1 MRAYFLVALI
11 TALVTY
17 LSTWSVRFIAKKYNI
32 HPAIRERD
40 VHKTPIPRIGGL
52 AMFAG
57 LVVGLFA
64 AGSFGWFES
73 IFLDPRPILAIVG
86 AGGLIVLIG
95 LLDDLI
101 ELDWTAKMGG
111 QMAAAWILAS
121 SGVQI
126 VSLPI
131 GGLTVGSF
139 GVSLAVTIFV
149 VVLVMNAVNF
159 IDGLDG
165 LAAGVVG
172 IGTFAFFVYSYLLA
186 QQTSPANYFST
197 AGLLSAIVLGM
208 VMGFLPHNLRPAK
221 IFMGDSGAMLLGLLM
236 ATSAITVTGNIDPA
250 TVSNQ
255 DLLPALIPLALPV
268 LILILPLLDL
278 FFAVVRRLRRGQS
291 PFAAD
296 REHIHHQ
303 LQDIG
308 HSHAGAVWVFYH
320 WTALVSTSI
329 LLLFW
334 LEAGPVLVIFGSWLI
349 AALIHTYWPVF
360 RSIRESRKRRKL
372 RKAKQNG

>member
-1 MRAYFLVALI
+1 MRAYFLVALV
-11 TALVTY
+11 TALVTFF
-17 LSTWSVRFIAKKYNI
+17 STWGVRFFAKRYNI

-40 VHKTPIPRIGGL
+40 VHKSPTPRIGGL
-52 AMFAG
+52 AMFIG
-57 LVVGLFA
+57 LVAGVAA

-73 IFLDPRPILAIVG
+73 LFLDPGPIWAIVG
-86 AGGLIVLIG
+86 AGGLIIVIG

-121 SGVQI
+121 SGIQI

-139 GVSLAVTIFV
+139 GVSLALTMFV

-172 IGTFAFFVYSYLLA
+172 IGTLAFFAYTYLLA

-208 VMGFLPHNLRPAK
+208 VAGFLPHNFRPAK

-278 FFAVVRRLRRGQS
+278 FFAVVRRLSRGQS

-320 WTALVSTSI
+320 WTALVSTS
-329 LLLFW
+329 LLLFCW

-349 AALIHTYWPVF
+349 VALLHTYWPVF
-360 RSIRESRKRRKL
+360 RRIRNF
-372 RKAKQNG
+372 RKALKNGR

>member
-1 MRAYFLVALI
+1 MRAYLLVALI
-11 TALVTY
+11 TALVTFA
-17 LSTWSVRFIAKKYNI
+17 STWGVRLVAKRYNI

-40 VHKTPIPRIGGL
+40 VHKSPIPRIGGL
-52 AMFAG
+52 AMLLGLVAG
-57 LVVGLFA
+57 LYA

-73 IFLDPRPILAIVG
+73 LFFDPGPILAILG
-86 AGGLIVLIG
+86 AGGLIVLVG

-172 IGTFAFFVYSYLLA
+172 IGTFAFFIYSYVLA
-186 QQTSPANYFST
+186 QQTSPTNYFSI
-197 AGLLSAIVLGM
+197 AGLISALILGM
-208 VMGFLPHNLRPAK
+208 VIGFLPHNFRPAK

-236 ATSAITVTGNIDPA
+236 ATSAISVTGSIDPA
-250 TVSNQ
+250 TVTRS

-268 LILILPLLDL
+268 FILILPLLDL
-278 FFAVVRRLRRGQS
+278 LLAVVRRLRRGKS
-291 PFAAD
+291 PFAPD
-296 REHIHHQ
+296 KEHIHHQ

-308 HSHAGAVWVFYH
+308 HSHQGAVLVFYH
-320 WTALVSTSI
+320 WTALVSTT
-329 LLLFW
+329 LLLFFW
-334 LEAGPVLVIFGSWLI
+334 LETPPVMVLFGAWLI

-360 RSIRESRKRRKL
+360 KRVRRARRKVGG
-372 RKAKQNG
+372 K

>member
-11 TALVTY
+11 TAIVTFGA
-17 LSTWSVRFIAKKYNI
+17 TWGVRSLAKRYNI
-32 HPAIRERD
+32 TPAIRDRD
-40 VHKTPIPRIGGL
+40 VHKSPTPRIGGL
-52 AMFAG
+52 GMLIGLFAG
-57 LVVGLFA
+57 FYA

-73 IFLDPRPILAIVG
+73 IFTEPGPIWAIIG
-86 AGGLIVLIG
+86 AGGLIVVIG

-131 GGLTVGSF
+131 GGITVGSF
-139 GVSLAVTIFV
+139 GVSLAITVFV

-165 LAAGVVG
+165 LAAGVVA
-172 IGTFAFFVYSYLLA
+172 IGTFAFFIYTYLLA
-186 QQTSPANYFST
+186 QQTSPTNYFST
-197 AGLLSAIVLGM
+197 AGLLSAIVLGL
-208 VMGFLPHNLRPAK
+208 VFGFLPHNWRPAK

-236 ATSAITVTGNIDPA
+236 ATSAIQVTGSIDPA
-250 TVSNQ
+250 TVTRN

-268 LILILPLLDL
+268 FILVLPLLDL
-278 FFAVVRRLRRGQS
+278 LLAVVRRLRRGKS
-291 PFAAD
+291 PFAPD
-296 REHIHHQ
+296 KEHIHHQ

-308 HSHAGAVWVFYH
+308 HSHQGAVLVFYH
-320 WTALVSTSI
+320 WTAFVSTS
-329 LLLFW
+329 LLLFFW
-334 LEAGPVLVIFGSWLI
+334 LELAQVLIIFGFWQIL
-349 AALIHTYWPVF
+349 ALVHTYWPVF
-360 RSIRESRKRRKL
+360 ARVAKRR
-372 RKAKQNG
+372 RRNAAKQR

>member
-1 MRAYFLVALI
+1 MRAYLLVALI

-17 LSTWSVRFIAKKYNI
+17 FSTWSVRIIAKRYKI

-40 VHKTPIPRIGGL
+40 VHKSPTPRIGGL
-52 AMFAG
+52 AMLLG
-57 LVVGLFA
+57 LVAGIVA

-73 IFLDPRPILAIVG
+73 IFLDPGPILAIVG
-86 AGGLIVLIG
+86 AGGLIVLVG

-172 IGTFAFFVYSYLLA
+172 IGTFAFFIYSYVLA
-186 QQTSPANYFST
+186 QQTSPSNYFST
-197 AGLLSAIVLGM
+197 AGLVSALILGM
-208 VMGFLPHNLRPAK
+208 VIGFLPHNFRPAK

-236 ATSAITVTGNIDPA
+236 ATSAITVTGSIDPA
-250 TVSNQ
+250 TVTRN

-268 LILILPLLDL
+268 FILILPLLDL
-278 FFAVVRRLRRGQS
+278 LLAVVRRVRRGKS
-291 PFAAD
+291 PFAPD
-296 REHIHHQ
+296 KEHLHHQ

-308 HSHAGAVWVFYH
+308 HSHQGAVLVFYH
-320 WTALVSTSI
+320 WTALVSTT
-329 LLLFW
+329 LLLFFW
-334 LEAGPVLVIFGSWLI
+334 LETPPVMVLFGAWLI
-349 AALIHTYWPVF
+349 LALLHTYWPVF
-360 RSIRESRKRRKL
+360 ARVRRARRRVGNK
-372 RKAKQNG
+372 

>member
-1 MRAYFLVALI
+1 MRAYLLVAVI

-17 LSTWSVRFIAKKYNI
+17 LSTWMVRYTAKRYNI

-40 VHKTPIPRIGGL
+40 VHKSPTPRIGGV
-52 AMFAG
+52 AMLLGLIAG
-57 LVVGLFA
+57 FLVA
-64 AGSFGWFES
+64 SSFGWFES
-73 IFLDPRPILAIVG
+73 IFLDPGPIWSILGAAGVIV
-86 AGGLIVLIG
+86 IVG

-121 SGVQI
+121 SGIQI

-139 GVSLAVTIFV
+139 GVSLAITLFV

-172 IGTFAFFVYSYLLA
+172 IGTFAFFVYTYLLA
-186 QQTSPANYFST
+186 QQTSPTNYFST
-197 AGLLSAIVLGM
+197 AGLLAALVLGM
-208 VMGFLPHNLRPAK
+208 VAGFLPHNWRPAK
-221 IFMGDSGAMLLGLLM
+221 IFMGDSGSMLLGLLM
-236 ATSAITVTGNIDPA
+236 ATAAITVTGSIDPA
-250 TVSNQ
+250 TVTRN

-268 LILILPLLDL
+268 FILLLPLLDL
-278 FFAVVRRLRRGQS
+278 LLAVLRRLRRGQS
-291 PFAAD
+291 PFAPD
-296 REHIHHQ
+296 REHLHHQ

-308 HSHAGAVWVFYH
+308 HSHRGTVLVFYH
-320 WTALVSTSI
+320 WTALVSTS
-329 LLLFW
+329 LLLFFW
-334 LEAGPVLVIFGSWLI
+334 LELPQVLVIFGLWQII
-349 AALIHTYWPVF
+349 ALVHTYWPVF
-360 RSIRESRKRRKL
+360 SRIVRHRRKL
-372 RKAKQNG
+372 ANK